1 MLSKKILVF
10 SPHPDDVDFGF
21 AGSAASLI
29 QKGWEAVYCVV
40 TDGSKGAHKA
50 GLGAKA
56 MKTLRVKEQVNAA
69 KIVGVK
75 KVLFLNEIDGEAENT
90 KALRKKMVRVI
101 RIVRPDVVVSPDPAN
116 KSFGSFYGSHRDHRQ
131 VAEPVFGAVYPAA
144 GSKYFFPELYP
155 KFKPHH
161 VSEAW
166 FWNPEKQNKFIDIS
180 KTIKLK
186 LEALRAHK
194 SQFEDTRAIEKRII
208 ARATLNGRKGGFKY
222 AESFRRL
229 TF

>member
-1 MLSKKILVF
+1 MPFKKILIF

-21 AGSAASLI
+21 AGSAAWLAQRGNEI
-29 QKGWEAVYCVV
+29 VYCIV

-56 MKTLRVKEQVNAA
+56 MKVLRVKEQISAA

-75 KVLFLNEIDGEAENT
+75 KVLFLDEIDGEAENT

-116 KSFGSFYGSHRDHRQ
+116 KSFASFYGAHRDHRQ
-131 VAEPVFGAVYPAA
+131 VAEAVFDAIYPAA
-144 GSKYFFPELYP
+144 GSKYFFPELAKKYR
-155 KFKPHH
+155 PHRID
-161 VSEAW
+161 EAW
-166 FWNPEKQNKFIDIS
+166 FWNPEKPNKFINIS
-180 KTIKLK
+180 NTMELKLK
-186 LEALRAHK
+186 ALRAHK
-194 SQFEDTRAIEKRII
+194 SQFEDMWVVEKRII
-208 ARATLNGRKGGFKY
+208 ARAILSGRKSGLKY

>member
-75 KVLFLNEIDGEAENT
+75 KVLFLNEIEGEGENT

-131 VAEPVFGAVYPAA
+131 VAEAVFDAIYPAA